1 MYQIWV
7 WIDVQQ
13 HHNYQQQQTV
23 VKREYLGQ
31 SKHRRDQGEQTRM
44 RANKTSLEAV
54 PEKQK
59 ITEVNDNDSVLDKDL
74 WQSEDKSMTDDQEMF
89 NGSDKQQQLV

>member
-1 MYQIWV
+1 
-7 WIDVQQ
+7 
-13 HHNYQQQQTV
+13 
-23 VKREYLGQ
+23 
-31 SKHRRDQGEQTRM
+31 M

-89 NGSDKQQQLV
+89 NGSDRQQQLV